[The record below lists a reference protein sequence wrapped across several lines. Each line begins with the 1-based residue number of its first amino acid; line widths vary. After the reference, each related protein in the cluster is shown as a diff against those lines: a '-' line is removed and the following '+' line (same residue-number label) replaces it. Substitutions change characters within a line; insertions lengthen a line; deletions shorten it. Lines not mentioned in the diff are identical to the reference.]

1 MKIALHFNAD
11 HETFTG
17 FYSYPIYYEIFNTLL
32 KHRNLNISSKIFV
45 GDLLFSYYSREIVS
59 ENIIDNNTRTSYA
72 INEDKYI
79 DLINSW
85 LFSEQNNWKK
95 FNQEKL
101 NESLSQ
107 NIYVVCFESID
118 LKNAEYLFENLKNYD
133 PFIGAMEINDS
144 NKTHWLL
151 YGQAL
156 IPYTRIIN
164 KKLNLFHDSI
174 ASDDLDTEMQKEFLS
189 LGFESVEFE
198 DLNLKYTIFDV
209 YNNYEHA
216 RRIAEWKKG
225 FGSSL
230 AYIAD
235 NVVSELIDSAPDLGN
250 KLWSA
255 LNTFDSAETNE
266 QYAQVV
272 TSCRRIFEYVID
284 CIFPPQDEPSET
296 GNSLKANKYK
306 NRVFEFAKKNRAS
319 STNIDLIVAS
329 TEVLFSQWSK
339 LNNLANK
346 GVHAEVFRG
355 ETRRCLI
362 RTVLMLDDIIS
373 LKQGPFILK
382 PEIKTD

>member
-11 HETFTG
+11 HESFPG
-17 FYSYPIYYEIFNTLL
+17 FYSYPIYYKIFNVLL
-32 KHRNLNISSKIFV
+32 NNRNLNISSKIFV
-45 GDLLFSYYSREIVS
+45 GDLLFLLYSREEVS
-59 ENIIDNNTRTSYA
+59 EEIVDNNTRTTYRTS
-72 INEDKYI
+72 EEKYI
-79 DLINSW
+79 ELINSW

-95 FNQEKL
+95 FNEKKL
-101 NESLSQ
+101 EESISQ
-107 NIYVVCFESID
+107 NTFVVCFESID
-118 LKNAEYLFENLKNYD
+118 LKNAEYLFDNLKDYD

-151 YGQAL
+151 YGQSL

-164 KKLNLFHDSI
+164 RKLHMFHDSHT
-174 ASDDLDTEMQKEFLS
+174 SDDLDTEMQKKFLS
-189 LGFESVEFE
+189 LGFDSVEFE
-198 DLNLKYTIFDV
+198 DLKLKYTIFDV
-209 YNNYEHA
+209 FNNYEHS

-235 NVVSELIDSAPDLGN
+235 NVVSELIDSAPKLGD
-250 KLWSA
+250 KLWA
-255 LNTFDSAETNE
+255 TLNTFDSAETNE

-272 TSCRRIFEYVID
+272 TSCRRIFEYVTD
-284 CIFPPQDEPSET
+284 CIFPPQNEPSET

-306 NRVFEFAKKNRAS
+306 NRIFEYAKKNRTS
-319 STNIDLIVAS
+319 STNVDLVVAS

-346 GVHAEVFRG
+346 GVHSEVYRD

-373 LKQGPFILK
+373 LKQGPFELK
-382 PEIKTD
+382 PEINIE

>member
-11 HETFTG
+11 HESFKG
-17 FYSYPIYYEIFNTLL
+17 FYSYPIYFEIFKNLL
-32 KHRNLNISSKIFV
+32 DHRNLNISSKIFI
-45 GDLLFSYYSREIVS
+45 GDLLFLLYSREEIS
-59 ENIIDNNTRTSYA
+59 EEVDGNTTRTTYQV
-72 INEDKYI
+72 NEEKYI

-85 LFSEQNNWKK
+85 LFSEENNWKK
-95 FNQEKL
+95 FHPEKL
-101 NESLSQ
+101 EESLSK
-107 NIYVVCFESID
+107 NTFVVCFESID
-118 LKNAEYLFENLKNYD
+118 LKNAEYLFDKLKEYD

-144 NKTHWLL
+144 NKTHWIL
-151 YGQAL
+151 YGQSL
-156 IPYTRIIN
+156 IPYVRIIN
-164 KKLNLFHDSI
+164 RKLNMFHDSI

-198 DLNLKYTIFDV
+198 DLKLKYSIFDV

-266 QYAQVV
+266 QFAQVI
-272 TSCRRIFEYVID
+272 TSCRRIFEYVTD
-284 CIFPPQDEPSET
+284 CIFPPQDEPSES

-306 NRVFEFAKKNRAS
+306 NRIFEYAKTNRAS
-319 STNIDLIVAS
+319 STNVDLIVAS
-329 TEVLFSQWSK
+329 TEVLFTQWSK

-346 GVHAEVFRG
+346 GVHSEVYRA

-362 RTVLMLDDIIS
+362 RTVLLLDDIIS
-373 LKQGPFILK
+373 LKQGPFELK
-382 PEIKTD
+382 HEINLE

>member
-11 HETFTG
+11 HEIFTG
-17 FYSYPIYYEIFNTLL
+17 FYSYPIYYEIFKVLL
-32 KHRNLNISSKIFV
+32 KHRNLNISSKLFV
-45 GDLLFSYYSREIVS
+45 GDLLFLYYSREVVS
-59 ENIIDNNTRTSYA
+59 EEVVGNSSNTAYEISEEKYNN
-72 INEDKYI
+72 
-79 DLINSW
+79 LINSW

-101 NESLSQ
+101 EESLSQ
-107 NIYVVCFESID
+107 NTFVVSFESID
-118 LKNAEYLFENLKNYD
+118 LKNAEYLFENLKDYD

-151 YGQAL
+151 YSQSL

-164 KKLNLFHDSI
+164 RKLNMFHDSI
-174 ASDDLDTEMQKEFLS
+174 TSDDLDTEMQKEFLS

-198 DLNLKYTIFDV
+198 DLNLKYTIFDT
-209 YNNYEHA
+209 YNDYEHA
-216 RRIAEWKKG
+216 RRVAEWKKG

-255 LNTFDSAETNE
+255 LNTFDYAETNE
-266 QYAQVV
+266 QFAQVV
-272 TSCRRIFEYVID
+272 TSCRRIFEYVTD

-306 NRVFEFAKKNRAS
+306 NRIFEYAKKNRTS
-319 STNIDLIVAS
+319 STNVDLIVAS
-329 TEVLFSQWSK
+329 TEVLFTQWSK
-339 LNNLANK
+339 LNNLTNK
-346 GVHAEVFRG
+346 GVHSEVFRD

-373 LKQGPFILK
+373 LKQGPFELK
-382 PEIKTD
+382 PGINIE